1 MHFSLKRI
9 AFTIMLAVCGLM
21 IQAQPLE
28 YNQRTEDS
36 ILRALPTAKDDT
48 NKVMGMLTLA
58 AMNLQRFDSAKV
70 MHWANEAR
78 ALSEKLDYRLG
89 VLLSIGQKAFYHSVT
104 SNWPVASQEINEG
117 MRLSEGKD
125 QAFRRFFY
133 NLRVIIAN
141 TRENYADAKYWAM
154 MSLNDPHF
162 NKEGVMGRWPT
173 YMQLG
178 IIYDNLEMIDSAS
191 YYAEKCREMM
201 KVAKFRD
208 LELNSW
214 MVIGNVARKRKQFDE
229 ALAAYRHYP
238 ELAIGMAKTYSA
250 MGVADSALHYGK
262 IALDIAQRT
271 NIPQGIMA
279 ASAFLS
285 TEYEKTNPTLS
296 LNYLKLYAST
306 RDQSFNAEKLKTLE
320 ALQLNEQQAQFDAAQ
335 KEVKSRNQL
344 IQLSLLG
351 LAVLLLSSALFLYR
365 VSAVRKT
372 NNEKLTKAY
381 DELKQTQ
388 QKLIHAEKMASLG
401 ELTAGI
407 AHEIQNPLNF
417 VNNFAELNAELI
429 AEIQDNKDAL
439 PVSSELK
446 DLSANTAKIIHH
458 GKRAEAIVTSMLQHS
473 KIRSGVLAETQ
484 LNVLVDESIKKV
496 QHLYPKEMEQHQI
509 EIIASFDPAL
519 PAFKL
524 SPQEISSVVSNLLN
538 NAFHAVTEKIKADL
552 SGFKGKI
559 LVSTALAG
567 KNAIISI
574 TDNGV
579 GIPAA
584 NLQKIFQPF
593 FTTKPTGQG
602 TGLGLSLAY
611 DIIKAHGGEINVMSS
626 EGMETKFTVVLP
638 IA

>member
-1 MHFSLKRI
+1 MHFPLKRI
-9 AFTIMLAVCGLM
+9 ALTCALVMFCLLTR
-21 IQAQPLE
+21 AQPLE
-28 YNQRTEDS
+28 YDQRVEDS

-58 AMNLQRFDSAKV
+58 AMYLQRFDSANV
-70 MHWANEAR
+70 MRWSNDAR
-78 ALSEKLDYRLG
+78 ALSEKLDYKLG
-89 VLLSIGQKAFYHSVT
+89 ILLAIGQKAFYHSVA
-104 SNWPVASQEINEG
+104 SNWPVAMQEINEG
-117 MRLSEGKD
+117 MRLSDGKD
-125 QAFRRFFY
+125 SSFIRFFY
-133 NLRVIIAN
+133 NLRVIIDN
-141 TRENYADAKYWAM
+141 TRGNFKDAKHWAM
-154 MSLNDPHF
+154 MSLHDPNF
-162 NKEGVMGRWPT
+162 EKEGVMGRWPT

-191 YYAEKCREMM
+191 YYAEKCREIMTM
-201 KVAKFRD
+201 AKFRD

-214 MVIGNVARKRKQFDE
+214 LVIGNVARKRKQYDE
-229 ALAAYRHYP
+229 AISAYRHYP

-250 MGVADSALHYGK
+250 MGRADSALHYGK
-262 IALDIAQRT
+262 TALDIAQHT
-271 NIPQGIMA
+271 NIPQDIMA
-279 ASAFLS
+279 ASAFLAA
-285 TEYEKTNPTLS
+285 EYEKTSPSQS
-296 LNYLKLYAST
+296 LYYLKIYSAT

-429 AEIQDNKDAL
+429 AEIQDNKEAS

-473 KIRSGVLAETQ
+473 KIRSGVLTETQ
-484 LNVLVDESIKKV
+484 LNVLVDESVKKV
-496 QHLYPKEMEQHQI
+496 QHLYPKEMEQGKV
-509 EIIASFDPAL
+509 EIITAFDPAL

-538 NAFHAVTEKIKADL
+538 NSFHAVTENIKADR

-559 LVSTALAG
+559 LVTTALAG

-584 NLQKIFQPF
+584 NLEKIFQPF

-611 DIIKAHGGEINVMSS
+611 DIIKAHGGEINVISS
-626 EGMETKFTVVLP
+626 EGVETKFTVVLP